1 MLELLDTNDKVVFKT
16 TRQKEMMAYLLKLAL
31 SSDPEIRDSVNTLRI
46 RYTAPV
52 ISPVLEWMNK
62 E

>member
-16 TRQKEMMAYLLKLAL
+16 TRQKEMMAYLMKLAL
-31 SSDPEIRDSVNTLRI
+31 SSDAAVRESVNELRI

-52 ISPVLEWMNK
+52 VSPVLEWMNK